1 MDRVTEPIIDG
12 EDAFQPSLG
21 LESPMCRDLRS
32 KKYFT
37 LKSVPMTPQDILDP
51 SNHCWCR
58 RTMQVVG
65 PDGGLVRPERC
76 GSKRGCYKSQFS

>member
-1 MDRVTEPIIDG
+1 MDRVEKQN
-12 EDAFQPSLG
+12 EQQSLA

-37 LKSVPMTPQDILDP
+37 LKSLPMTPADILDL

-58 RTMQVVG
+58 QTMQVIG
-65 PDGGLVRPERC
+65 PDGGLVRPEKC
-76 GSKRGCYKSQFS
+76 SSKRGCYKSHFS